1 MGGVKG
7 DNSSVMGNQVGET
20 MHGKGGGG
28 ALEEVLL
35 FLNVLYST
43 AGGNR

>member
-20 MHGKGGGG
+20 MHGKGGG